1 MPEKGKR
8 YAEAAKTVSA
18 VGLVSPVEALSW
30 VKKSATAKFDETV
43 DVAIKLGVDPRHGDQ
58 MVRGN
63 TTLPFGTGKVRKVA
77 VITQGDGIAEAEAAG
92 ADRVGGEDLVKD
104 IQGGWM
110 DFDVLLATPD
120 VMALVGRLGSI
131 LRAKMPSK
139 KAGTVAADIGRV
151 VTEIKTATRVEF
163 RVEKAGIVH
172 APVGKVS
179 FTEEQLSKNLNAIL
193 VALMKARPSSAKG
206 KYLQRITVSSTMGPS
221 IDIDAAEAQ
230 RGLDKVK

>member
-1 MPEKGKR
+1 MPTKGKR
-8 YAEAAKTVSA
+8 YN
-18 VGLVSPVEALSW
+18 EALQTVGSPELLIPSAAIDL
-30 VKKSATAKFDETV
+30 VKKAASAKFDETV

-63 TTLPFGTGKVRKVA
+63 TNLPFGTGKVRKVA
-77 VITQGDGIAEAEAAG
+77 VITQGDGVAEAEAAG

-120 VMALVGRLGSI
+120 VMQLVGRLGSI

-139 KAGTVAADIGRV
+139 KAGTVAPDIARV
-151 VTEIKTATRVEF
+151 VKEIKTASRVEY

-172 APVGKVS
+172 APIGKCS
-179 FTEEQLSKNLNAIL
+179 FTAEQLEENFNALIGAL
-193 VALMKARPSSAKG
+193 VKVKPSSSKG
-206 KYLQRITVSSTMGPS
+206 RYLEKITLSSTMGPGVS
-221 IDIDAAEAQ
+221 IDTYEAQ
-230 RGLDKVK
+230 RNAKK